1 MGRFLAG
8 VASALLLAA
17 AGMFFWQGAGAEQ
30 AALPEAP
37 PVEADRAFTLAD
49 IPRAPAASERSKE
62 EKRFDRYDKDKN
74 GAISQ
79 SEYLENRRKGY
90 DRLDVN
96 RDGVLSFAEY
106 AQKTAVKFTAAD
118 RDKSGSL
125 NRTEFASTR
134 VVRKPKPKPKA
145 DCPPSR
151 PLVAKP
157 VPGGDE
163 GGDDDAA

>member
-17 AGMFFWQGAGAEQ
+17 AGMFFWQGAGANSGQ
-30 AALPEAP
+30 AVLPGAP
-37 PVEADRAFTLAD
+37 PVEERPFTLAD
-49 IPRAPAASERSKE
+49 IPRAPSAPEETKE
-62 EKRFDRYDKDKN
+62 EKRFGRYDKDEN
-74 GAISQ
+74 GAINLA
-79 SEYLENRRKGY
+79 EYTANRRKGY

-106 AQKTAVKFTAAD
+106 VQKTSDKFRKAD
-118 RDKSGSL
+118 RD
-125 NRTEFASTR
+125 RTGVLSRVEFAATKP
-134 VVRKPKPKPKA
+134 VRKARPKP
-145 DCPPSR
+145 DCPPMR

-163 GGDDDAA
+163 GGEDDAA